1 MNASPRRRRQRRVT
15 SQARAAPVNRRR
27 PACPTGRQIGKH
39 SPPGGIQLAEGGVL
53 AGGVGLRA
61 GRGGGP
67 GRRGGAAGG
76 VRTGLGRGGRG
87 GRVRP

>member
-53 AGGVGLRA
+53 AGGVGRV
-61 GRGGGP
+61 GGGAED
-67 GRRGGAAGG
+67 RGTVTG
-76 VRTGLGRGGRG
+76 VVLWGENEM
-87 GRVRP
+87 